1 MARYPLNGNPR
12 ISSYHGQPTGMGH
25 FGRHL
30 GIDRVVVNQPF
41 YAPTKGRIISVRQSA
56 SLGHYIEAEF
66 FGLHWRFAHLSRV
79 SVKAGQNV
87 AEGTQ
92 LGVTGNTGI
101 TTGPHLHYDARVLG
115 TAWNSSF
122 SNYRDPD
129 AIIAQAIANERPRPV
144 MPAVGSLI
152 QLIPKDK
159 RTTFRA
165 GTTTRAGTI
174 DVKDNTYVYTVRGYD
189 SRYPGRIIINSA
201 SAGGNGVAL
210 ALYYTNGVRIPGW
223 KQL

>member
-1 MARYPLNGNPR
+1 MARFPLTGNPR
-12 ISSYHGQPTGMGH
+12 VSSYHGQPTNMGH

-30 GIDRVVVNQPF
+30 GIDRVVTNQPF
-41 YAPTKGRIISVRQSA
+41 YAPTKGRIIAVVKSA
-56 SLGHYIEAEF
+56 SLGNYIEAEF
-66 FGLHWRFAHLSRV
+66 FGLHWRFAHLSKV

-87 AEGTQ
+87 TEGTQ
-92 LGVTGNTGI
+92 LGVSGNTGV
-101 TTGPHLHYDARVLG
+101 TTGPHLHYDARVMG

-129 AIIAQAIANERPRPV
+129 AIIAQAIANERPKNP
-144 MPAVGSLI
+144 MPPIGSAI
-152 QLIPKDK
+152 QLIHPDK

-165 GTTTRAGTI
+165 GTTTQAGTI
-174 DVKDNTYVYTVRGYD
+174 NVKDNTYIYTVRGYD

-210 ALYYTNGVRIPGW
+210 ALYYTSGVRIEKW